1 SPKRAWPADRLT
13 LRWHPSRRLARPD
26 QRWGN
31 SDRGWVMVSPF
42 PSANVLEWFF
52 LLAGGDPPP
61 AKDRRRLNPL
71 MGNGQGVAVRF
82 LGGACGLL
90 GDSCGRPER
99 PRRDAD
105 YALEVTGELVLVPEA
120 GARGD
125 LRQGEVV
132 ASLPELLRPF
142 DAAGDDVLVRG

>member
-1 SPKRAWPADRLT
+1 
-13 LRWHPSRRLARPD
+13 
-26 QRWGN
+26 
-31 SDRGWVMVSPF
+31 
-42 PSANVLEWFF
+42 
-52 LLAGGDPPP
+52 
-61 AKDRRRLNPL
+61 
-71 MGNGQGVAVRF
+71 GVAVRF

-142 DAAGDDVLVRG
+142 DAAGHDVLVRGKPGGRLELPGEVVGAEAGDRGQLPQARAGVEVVLDAFQEDFPLLLDAEVGVVLAFAADGIQGVLAPKKSA